1 MKDLSTGTVSIK
13 GFSFS
18 VETSRPAVEHY
29 GKVPDGYVPQMRT
42 EKRTITL
49 DEHKV
54 EFDNNLELSPD
65 EVQSTNKVVTEMFSN
80 LINAGTQ
87 MLLAMNADRAA
98 ERAHKHETMRLE
110 DELDAK
116 KHQRINENL
125 AARPR

>member
-1 MKDLSTGTVSIK
+1 MKDLSKGAVVIK
-13 GFSFS
+13 GFSFY
-18 VETSRPAVEHY
+18 VETTRPTVEHY
-29 GKVPDGYVPQMRT
+29 GKAPDGYVPQMRT

-49 DEHKV
+49 DEHTV
-54 EFDNNLELSPD
+54 EYVNDLDLSPD
-65 EVQSTNKVVTEMFSN
+65 EVQSANKVVIEMFNS
-80 LINAGTQ
+80 LINASTQ
-87 MLLAMNADRAA
+87 MVLAMNADRAA